1 MQLQV
6 IYDPELE
13 IATVID
19 SEEFR
24 SMGPVAVGPH
34 AQAQLTA
41 FTQTMPPT
49 VFMAMSSYELVR
61 TWGEF
66 WEREFSAL
74 YETPPETDNDSV
86 GGQPT
91 VADYADALAERT
103 ATETSDTPDVQSH
116 DTDVAVVTSPS
127 NTVTAQCYNCNGDGF
142 IEHGETG
149 EKVTC
154 GICNGT
160 GKVTLPA

>member
-24 SMGPVAVGPH
+24 SMGPVAVGEH
-34 AQAQLTA
+34 AKAQLTA
-41 FTQTMPPT
+41 FIQMMPQT
-49 VFMAMSSYELVR
+49 VFTAMSSYELVR

-66 WEREFSAL
+66 WEREFAAL
-74 YETPPETDNDSV
+74 YETPTETDTDSV
-86 GGQPT
+86 GEQPT

-103 ATETSDTPDVQSH
+103 ATETSDVPEPQPH
-116 DTDVAVVTSPS
+116 DSDVAVATVSSP
-127 NTVTAQCYNCNGDGF
+127 TVTAQCYNCNGDGV
-142 IEHGETG
+142 ITHGETG
-149 EKVTC
+149 ETVQC
-154 GICNGT
+154 GICHGT